1 MEVSHTRHGRNAL
14 ISDVEIELS
23 IETRGPEHVQRVL
36 GHLIEAGYDPR
47 VDF

>member
-1 MEVSHTRHGRNAL
+1 VLHTRHNRDAL
-14 ISDVEIELS
+14 IGEVDIELS

-36 GHLIEAGYDPR
+36 ERLREAGYDPR